1 MKPKMRL
8 SHFEPRN
15 WTSQLFRMPNAEGQ
29 GSRGAEGKK
38 KPLKAILSP
47 LLPCPPA
54 PLFHYA
60 SKLSCSFKLIM
71 LLLLLG
77 LVSACGSSGQF
88 AAGSIYEAKA
98 QIAVAKR
105 AGAEEL
111 AASEFQEANRALS
124 EAEALIAQNK
134 EGETYRLSSIAY
146 LKARLAEAMAIRN
159 KAEREAEVEEAEL
172 SAAEVDL
179 NRSRKDRKDAE
190 EELENFS
197 KD

>member
-1 MKPKMRL
+1 VGEWAKKILFFSPPL
-8 SHFEPRN
+8 SF
-15 WTSQLFRMPNAEGQ
+15 S
-29 GSRGAEGKK
+29 
-38 KPLKAILSP
+38 LSP
-47 LLPCPPA
+47 PQ
-54 PLFHYA
+54 
-60 SKLSCSFKLIM
+60 SLSAVKLIM
-71 LLLLLG
+71 LLLLVSLAI
-77 LVSACGSSGQF
+77 SACGSSGQF
-88 AAGSIYEAKA
+88 AAGSIYESKA

-134 EGETYRLSSIAY
+134 EEEAYKISSIAY

-179 NRSRKDRKDAE
+179 NRSRKERKDAE
-190 EELENFS
+190 EELENFR
-197 KD
+197 